1 MRDRLWV
8 LIPAAGFPFLLVL
21 FVVLWQSLQQQSRT
35 IQDLGQRLDGLEG
48 INQRDG
54 EGKRDLIEQQ
64 LGVLQTRQQ
73 TLQRQISNLENW
85 QRASSQRERALWNRL
100 EPPFPS
106 NSAAPPSEE
115 PEIERVRPPALPS
128 AQDPTI
134 TP

>member
-48 INQRDG
+48 IDQRDR
-54 EGKRDLIEQQ
+54 EGNRDLIEQQ

-73 TLQRQISNLENW
+73 TLQRQISNLESW
-85 QRASSQRERALWNRL
+85 QRASSERERALWNRL
-100 EPPFPS
+100 DPPFPS
-106 NSAAPPSEE
+106 NPAAPTSER
-115 PEIERVRPPALPS
+115 PETERAGPPALPS
-128 AQDPTI
+128 AQEPMI